1 MIRRLRVAAFVRF
14 PQQPSRP
21 IKFAVSRDA
30 LAMMAV
36 IALADDDID
45 WTLA

>member
-1 MIRRLRVAAFVRF
+1 VLPKQKNRLAAVS
-14 PQQPSRP
+14 PKSDQV
-21 IKFAVSRDA
+21 FAVSRDA